1 MTVTYSD
8 VADELL
14 IIMIINVNIVNN
26 VLSVCGGDKDDV
38 VFDNPLIL
46 VRTKPSNYLPHH
58 TQKLKHTSNER
69 ETH

>member
-1 MTVTYSD
+1 MTVISSD
-8 VADELL
+8 VVDELL

-26 VLSVCGGDKDDV
+26 VMNVCDKDDV